1 MTEVDAGTVRGW
13 IAVVT
18 LMTFLGI
25 CWWAYRSANR
35 ARFEEDGRIPFIDD
49 AMSEPERSPS
59 RDGREGSDV

>member
-1 MTEVDAGTVRGW
+1 MTEVDVGTVRGW

-35 ARFEEDGRIPFIDD
+35 ARFEEDARIPFIDD
-49 AMSEPERSPS
+49 AVSEPERGPS
-59 RDGREGSDV
+59 WDGREGSDV